1 MGRRRKSPT
10 EIISFRVNVNI
21 KQTVMAYAKQTGLTT
36 QEAYKRMIK
45 KGGFKMLSPKTK
57 KEISQEFCIW

>member
-45 KGGFKMLSPKTK
+45 KGR
-57 KEISQEFCIW
+57 I